1 MLKKV
6 SNPFVESLKGELVK
20 RFQNVQI
27 EVNPRSAW
35 VKGEVPQNVQDV
47 LKAAGFVVCSKGWY
61 FTHECV
67 KMPAFPTVQAVQAPK
82 PETVKAPKVE
92 KTFAELDENV
102 KTRVITHYL
111 NAFPGCQIEVKGTWV
126 YVSGEKTRDYKDA
139 LKESGLHWGFKIKAW
154 SGPIPE
160 SVLNEQTEQGEGNA
174 SPETAAEV
182 AEDTTEEHAENV
194 KELTELSEIVIRA
207 RKGEITREQMISLM
221 KEACPF

>member
-35 VKGEVPQNVQDV
+35 VKGEIPQNVQDV
-47 LKAAGFVVCSKGWY
+47 LKSAGFVVCSKGWY

-67 KMPAFPTVQAVQAPK
+67 KMPAFPAVQAPK
-82 PETVKAPKVE
+82 AEKTE
-92 KTFAELDENV
+92 KTFVELDENV

-111 NAFPGCQIEVKGTWV
+111 NEYPGCQIEVRGTWV
-126 YVSGEKTRDYKDA
+126 YISGEKSKDYKDA
-139 LKESGLHWGFKIKAW
+139 LKESGFHWGFKIKAW

-160 SVLNEQTEQGEGNA
+160 SVLNEQTEQGEGNT
-174 SPETAAEV
+174 SP
-182 AEDTTEEHAENV
+182 DTVTTVTENVTKTDNTENV
-194 KELTELSEIVIRA
+194 KELAELSEIIIRA
-207 RKGEITREQMISLM
+207 RKGEITREQMIALM

>member
-35 VKGEVPQNVQDV
+35 VKGEITQNVQDV
-47 LKAAGFVVCSKGWY
+47 LKSAGFVVCSKGWY

-67 KMPAFPTVQAVQAPK
+67 KMPAFPVVKTEPVQPVKTEK
-82 PETVKAPKVE
+82 PVR
-92 KTFAELDENV
+92 TFAELDTDT
-102 KTRVITHYL
+102 KTRVVTHYL
-111 NAFPGCQIEVKGTWV
+111 NAFPGCQIEIRGAWV
-126 YVSGEKTRDYKDA
+126 YISGEKSKDYKDT
-139 LKESGLHWGFKIKAW
+139 LKESGFHWGFKIKAW

-160 SVLNEQTEQGEGNA
+160 SVLNEQTEQGEGNT
-174 SPETAAEV
+174 SPETV
-182 AEDTTEEHAENV
+182 TTVTENVTKTDNTENV
-194 KELTELSEIVIRA
+194 KELAELSEIVIRA
-207 RKGEITREQMISLM
+207 RKGEITRDEMIAAM